1 MRLFEK
7 NRPINKCLLYCSLLA
22 IVLPGCGGIHVNLLS
37 DRTKPLKEQVLE
49 GRGAGKVLVIPV
61 YGTISDAPRKGLLTK
76 EPSLVEEVVAQL
88 RMAERDPEVKAVVL
102 KISSPGGGA
111 TASDFIYQEL
121 LAFKEIRKAK
131 VFVMMMS
138 LAASGG
144 YYISL
149 PADMIWANATTVTGS
164 VGVIFLRPDLTG
176 LMDKIGLGVE
186 VNKSGR
192 NKDMGAP
199 WRAVTAEEKEIFK
212 GLSDKMGARFL
223 SLVAQHRNLNAE
235 QLAEVGSARVYLAEE
250 ALALK
255 LIDRIG
261 YLSEAL
267 AEAKKQAGL
276 PENAK
281 VIAYRRTPAQDMNI
295 YSLTGEEAGGGKA
308 ALIDMPFSELATA
321 LQPGFYYLWAPGL
334 GGD

>member
-1 MRLFEK
+1 MGRK
-7 NRPINKCLLYCSLLA
+7 IDLLVMGVLA
-22 IVLPGCGGIHVNLLS
+22 LSVGLSVAGCGGIQVSLLP
-37 DRTKPLKEQVLE
+37 DRAKPLKEQVLE
-49 GRGAGKVLVIPV
+49 GTGTGKVLVIPV
-61 YGTISDAPRKGLLTK
+61 YGTISDAPRKGMLSRG
-76 EPSLVEEVVAQL
+76 PSLVEEVVAQL
-88 RMAERDPEVKAVVL
+88 RMAERDPEIKAVVL

-121 LAFKEIRKAK
+121 LAFKEKKKAK

-144 YYISL
+144 YYIAL

-199 WRAVTAEEKEIFK
+199 WRAVTAEEKEVFR
-212 GLSDKMGARFL
+212 GLSDRMGARFL
-223 SLVAQHRNLNAE
+223 SLVAQHRKLDAE

-261 YLSEAL
+261 YLPEAL
-267 AEAKKQAGL
+267 AEAKKQTGL

-281 VIAYRRTPAQDMNI
+281 VIAYRRAPARDTHI
-295 YSLTGEEAGGGKA
+295 YSLSGEEAGAGQA
-308 ALIDMPFSELATA
+308 ALIDLPFSELAAA

>member
-1 MRLFEK
+1 MARKIFLTAIGILLFLTG
-7 NRPINKCLLYCSLLA
+7 IALS
-22 IVLPGCGGIHVNLLS
+22 GCGGIHVNLLP

-49 GRGAGKVLVIPV
+49 GSGAGKVLVIPV
-61 YGTISDAPRKGLLTK
+61 YGTISDAPRKGLLSK
-76 EPSLVEEVVAQL
+76 EPSLVEEVIAQL
-88 RMAERDPEVKAVVL
+88 RLAEKDPEVKAVIV
-102 KISSPGGGA
+102 KVSSPGGGA

-121 LAFKEIRKAK
+121 LAFKEKTKAK

-176 LMDKIGLGVE
+176 LMEKVGLGVE

-199 WRAVTAEEKEIFK
+199 WRAATAEEKEIFK

-223 SLVAQHRNLNAE
+223 SLVAKHRNLNAE
-235 QLAEVGSARVYLAEE
+235 QLAEVGSARVFLAEE

-267 AEAKKQAGL
+267 VEAKKQAGL
-276 PENAK
+276 AENAR
-281 VIAYRRTPAQDMNI
+281 VIAYRRAPSPNENI
-295 YSLTGEEAGGGKA
+295 YSLSGEGEGKT
-308 ALIDMPFSELATA
+308 ALIDTPFSELAAA

-334 GGD
+334 GVE

>member
-1 MRLFEK
+1 MGRNI
-7 NRPINKCLLYCSLLA
+7 NRWALGVLVLLA
-22 IVLPGCGGIHVNLLS
+22 GLSLSGCGGIHVSLLP
-37 DRTKPLKEQVLE
+37 DGTKPLKEQVLE
-49 GRGAGKVLVIPV
+49 GTGAGKVLVIPV
-61 YGTISDAPRKGLLTK
+61 YGTISDASRKGMLSR

-88 RMAERDPEVKAVVL
+88 RLAEKDPEVKAVVL

-121 LAFKEIRKAK
+121 LAFKEKKKAK
-131 VFVMMMS
+131 VFVMLMS

-144 YYISL
+144 YYIAL

-223 SLVAQHRNLNAE
+223 SLVAKHRNLDAE

-261 YLSEAL
+261 YLAEAL
-267 AEAKKQAGL
+267 AEVKKQAGL

-281 VIAYRRTPAQDMNI
+281 IIAYRRTPTQDMNI
-295 YSLTGEEAGGGKA
+295 YSLTGAEAGAGQA
-308 ALIDMPFSELATA
+308 ALIDLPFSELAAA
-321 LQPGFYYLWAPGL
+321 LQPGFHYLWAPGL

>member
-1 MRLFEK
+1 MGRK
-7 NRPINKCLLYCSLLA
+7 SNLLVMVVFMFLGGLS
-22 IVLPGCGGIHVNLLS
+22 VSGCGGLHVNLLP
-37 DRTKPLKEQVLE
+37 DRTKPLKENVLE
-49 GRGAGKVLVIPV
+49 GTGTGKVLVIPV
-61 YGTISDAPRKGLLTK
+61 YGTISDAPRKGMLSK

-88 RMAERDPEVKAVVL
+88 RLAEKDPEVKAVVL
-102 KISSPGGGA
+102 KVSSPGGGA

-121 LAFKEIRKAK
+121 LAFKEKKKAK

-164 VGVIFLRPDLTG
+164 IGVIFLRPDLTG
-176 LMDKIGLGVE
+176 LMEKVGLGVE

-199 WRAVTAEEKEIFK
+199 WRAATPEEKEIFK
-212 GLSDKMGARFL
+212 GLSDKMGAHFL
-223 SLVAQHRNLNAE
+223 TLVAKHRKLSEA

-276 PENAK
+276 EENAK
-281 VIAYRRTPAQDMNI
+281 VIAYRRAPSPNENV
-295 YSLTGEEAGGGKA
+295 YSLSGEGEGKT
-308 ALIDMPFSELATA
+308 ALIDTPFSELTAA

>member
-1 MRLFEK
+1 MFGK
-7 NRPINKCLLYCSLLA
+7 KRPIWRGLPYSLLLT
-22 IVLPGCGGIHVNLLS
+22 IFLSGCGGLHVNLLP
-37 DRTKPLKEQVLE
+37 DKTKPLKEQVLE
-49 GRGAGKVLVIPV
+49 GTAAGKVLVIPV
-61 YGTISDAPRKGLLTK
+61 YGTISDAPRKGWLSQ

-88 RMAERDPEVKAVVL
+88 RKAEKDPEVKAVVL
-102 KISSPGGGA
+102 KVSSPGGGA
-111 TASDFIYQEL
+111 TASDLIYQEL
-121 LAFKEIRKAK
+121 LSFKEKKKAK
-131 VFVMMMS
+131 VFVVMMS

-164 VGVIFLRPDLTG
+164 VGVIFLRPDLRG
-176 LMDKIGLGVE
+176 LMEKIGLGVE

-199 WRAVTAEEKEIFK
+199 WREATPEEKEIFK

-223 SLVAQHRNLNAE
+223 SLVAKHRNLSTE
-235 QLAEVGSARVYLAEE
+235 QLAEVGSARVFLAEE

-261 YLSEAL
+261 HLPEAL

-276 PENAK
+276 AENAQ
-281 VIAYRRTPAQDMNI
+281 VIAYRRAPSQNMNI
-295 YSLTGEEAGGGKA
+295 YSLTGEGEGTGKA
-308 ALIDMPFSELATA
+308 TLIDTPFSELASA

>member
-1 MRLFEK
+1 MMGRKVFVLMMGV
-7 NRPINKCLLYCSLLA
+7 CTLLIGLS
-22 IVLPGCGGIHVNLLS
+22 VSGCGGIHLNLLP

-49 GRGAGKVLVIPV
+49 GAGAGKVLVIPV
-61 YGTISDAPRKGLLTK
+61 YGTISDAPRKGLLSK

-88 RMAERDPEVKAVVL
+88 RLAEKDPEVKAVML

-111 TASDFIYQEL
+111 TASDFIYREL
-121 LAFKEIRKAK
+121 LDFKEKTKAK

-149 PADMIWANATTVTGS
+149 PADMIWANPTTVTGS

-192 NKDMGAP
+192 HKDMGAP

-223 SLVAQHRNLNAE
+223 SLVAKHRNLTAE
-235 QLAEVGSARVYLAEE
+235 QLAEVGSARVFLAEE

-261 YLSEAL
+261 YLPEAL
-267 AEAKKQAGL
+267 AEAKKQSGL
-276 PENAK
+276 SENAK
-281 VIAYRRTPAQDMNI
+281 VIFYRRALAPNDTI
-295 YSLTGEEAGGGKA
+295 YSLTGVGEEAGKA
-308 ALIDMPFSELATA
+308 ALIDIPFSEMATA

-334 GGD
+334 GTD